1 MATLHFL
8 QHTLYCVLYSVI
20 LLPTRLMNITQ
31 TPITMYTYDQLRD
44 AVQECTSYDLVQR
57 FNDDGEEYEYVL
69 LDGCG
74 DADGEPF
81 YDLSDVEDFIRNN
94 DQVDQY
100 LYELTN

>member
-1 MATLHFL
+1 
-8 QHTLYCVLYSVI
+8 
-20 LLPTRLMNITQ
+20 MNITQ

-57 FNDDGEEYEYVL
+57 FNEATAESPSDGEEYEYVL

-94 DQVDQY
+94 EQVDAY
-100 LYELTN
+100 LYDLTNP